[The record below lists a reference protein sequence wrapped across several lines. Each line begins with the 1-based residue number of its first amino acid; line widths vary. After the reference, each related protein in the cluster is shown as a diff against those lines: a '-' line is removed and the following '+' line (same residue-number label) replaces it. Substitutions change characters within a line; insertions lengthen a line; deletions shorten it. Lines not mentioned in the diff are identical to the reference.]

1 VFQRYAPVSRSE
13 LGRCAKVEETT
24 WTRRVGLVD
33 RKSGAYAALVILLLV
48 SNLITMVIAYPE
60 TLKLDSG
67 CCAPGSGPLARDF
80 SAFYV
85 GSWRLFHN
93 PSQIYT
99 KGYLSDGEPFIA
111 PQPEQYKYLPSF
123 LFLISPLLL
132 LSYQSA
138 LTAFDVFQFLLLPL
152 VALMLFRLTKGT
164 GILVSSLVA
173 IAVLL
178 QPSPF
183 PNWGLSVSYYWQ
195 WAEAQPKVL
204 LTFLIVL
211 AFYLAKTGHS
221 KTAGVAFGL
230 ACFDPRFVVIAVPL
244 FAAYTKGKAP
254 SAWGYFFATLAASN
268 LTLLLPG
275 VGNGFIEMVLSVGL
289 STPLYYYSWIP
300 LISII
305 SLTAVD
311 WKRVKLLLMS

>member
-1 VFQRYAPVSRSE
+1 
-13 LGRCAKVEETT
+13 
-24 WTRRVGLVD
+24 LVN
-33 RKSGAYAALVILLLV
+33 RKSGAYAALVVFLLAL
-48 SNLITMVIAYPE
+48 NLITMLIAYPE

-80 SAFYV
+80 SAFYI
-85 GSWRLFHN
+85 GSWRLFHD

-99 KGYLSDGEPFIA
+99 KGSLPDGEPEIA
-111 PQPEQYKYLPSF
+111 PRPEQYKYLPSF
-123 LFLISPLLL
+123 LLLISPLLL

-138 LTAFDVFQFLLLPL
+138 LSTFDVFQFLLLPL
-152 VALMLFRLTKGT
+152 VALMLFRLTKES

-173 IAVLL
+173 IAILL

-211 AFYLAKTGHS
+211 AFYLANTGHS
-221 KTAGVAFGL
+221 KAGGVAFGL

-244 FAAYTKGKAP
+244 FAAYTKASAQ
-254 SAWGYFFATLAASN
+254 SAWGCFFVTLVVSN
-268 LTLLLPG
+268 LMMLLPG
-275 VGNGFIEMVLSVGL
+275 VGAGFLEMVLSVGL

-300 LISII
+300 LISIV
-305 SLTAVD
+305 SLTAAD

>member
-1 VFQRYAPVSRSE
+1 
-13 LGRCAKVEETT
+13 
-24 WTRRVGLVD
+24 LVN
-33 RKSGAYAALVILLLV
+33 RKSGAYATLVVFLLAL
-48 SNLITMVIAYPE
+48 NLITMLIAYPE

-80 SAFYV
+80 SAFYI

-99 KGYLSDGEPFIA
+99 KGSLPDGEPEIA

-123 LFLISPLLL
+123 LLLISPLLL

-138 LTAFDVFQFLLLPL
+138 LTTFDVFQFLLLPL
-152 VALMLFRLTKGT
+152 VALMLFRLTKES
-164 GILVSSLVA
+164 GILVSFMVA

-221 KTAGVAFGL
+221 KAGGVAFGL

-244 FAAYTKGKAP
+244 FAAYTKGNAL
-254 SAWGYFFATLAASN
+254 SAWGCFFVTLAVSN
-268 LTLLLPG
+268 LMMLLPG
-275 VGNGFIEMVLSVGL
+275 VGAGFLGMVLSVGL

-300 LISII
+300 LISIV